1 MGRKCVY
8 EKHIEMNYRLAKDD
22 TEVGRYMKSVQ
33 GQESVRLLFRLRT
46 GLAGLLEGKKRCRM
60 NKR

>member
-22 TEVGRYMKSVQ
+22 TEVGRYIV
-33 GQESVRLLFRLRT
+33 
-46 GLAGLLEGKKRCRM
+46 
-60 NKR
+60 